1 MKRDPIAEWRNAQ
14 RKRSMSNWLPV
25 TRTFSGSDVMR
36 PLDSGRS
43 LVPLSFGSDTLAPTD
58 LSTTRDLSISNPSG
72 EEFATTI
79 RLLQRH
85 NKLVQARFGVG
96 WPDAAIVLL
105 AEAHRRGVSV
115 AIVTRRCIAD
125 LRGGAPQPGGA
136 HAV

>member
-14 RKRSMSNWLPV
+14 RKRSLKLTPATLEGLRALGTSNRRPFSPSFA
-25 TRTFSGSDVMR
+25 TDTF
-36 PLDSGRS
+36 
-43 LVPLSFGSDTLAPTD
+43 APTD